1 MTFISCLTFLN
12 GNTMSLKTD
21 HPLNQLSGHQPNQP
35 TLLIGSPGSAKN
47 ALLTQF
53 MFTEFSTN
61 AHLYY
66 VGSMPS
72 EQLDY
77 FIDDQHNLIDLD
89 HADQSYRF
97 NPIDWKSITDIADA
111 VRIAKLLHLNL
122 GLGSSNIHD
131 QEGGFYYSVIVDYI
145 AAIIWYLRTVTEKNA
160 SQQLSVDVCTIPHLI
175 EFTKQGYE
183 RILSVLASIPR
194 FAQFLQH
201 LLDAVGGNKEIG
213 QIIGRLASVEICF
226 TMWGT
231 PGLYWI
237 LAPGNPIVNGF
248 DFTRSEEPL
257 LPETLLVRSQAKDLK
272 HKATLALYTD
282 FICHT
287 LLRNHPGDSHRA
299 VVIDSY
305 QSFEYPYLDTVIAT
319 GRGFRIHLYVAFDYV
334 GPGARL
340 SAYKSRIEFTT
351 SCFGTILVGRQ
362 LLPEEAE
369 FIASVPT
376 LRGTLTPATLQNLNY
391 GEFAGW
397 LGTGWNEGHPIRGY
411 EPLFVGYAP
420 LSEESPVTDAML
432 EHVIAI
438 QNQIQSLFTVG
449 N

>member
-12 GNTMSLKTD
+12 GSTMSLKTD

-77 FIDDQHNLIDLD
+77 FIDEQRNLIDFD
-89 HADQSYRF
+89 HPDQSFRL
-97 NPIDWKSITDIADA
+97 NPIDWKRVTDLTDA
-111 VRIAKLLHLNL
+111 VRIAGLIHLNL
-122 GLGSSNIHD
+122 RLGPYDPVN
-131 QEGGFYYSVIVDYI
+131 EKGFVRYPAIVHYI

-160 SQQLSVDVCTIPHLI
+160 KHPLGVDVCTIPHLI
-175 EFTKQGYE
+175 EFAKQGY
-183 RILSVLASIPR
+183 RRTLPILASVPQI
-194 FAQFLQH
+194 AQFIQPILNEFSSH
-201 LLDAVGGNKEIG
+201 DESKPLTRSIS
-213 QIIGRLASVEICF
+213 IVEICF
-226 TMWGT
+226 DTWSN

-237 LAPGNPIVNGF
+237 SAPGNPMVQGN

-257 LPETLLVRSQAKDLK
+257 LPEILLVRGKTSDFKN
-272 HKATLALYTD
+272 KATLALYTD

-287 LLRNHPGDSHRA
+287 LLHTRSVNSHRA
-299 VVIDSY
+299 VVLDAY
-305 QSFEYPYLDTVIAT
+305 QHIEYPDLDQVVVTS
-319 GRGFRIHLYVAFDYV
+319 RSQRIHLYVAFDYL
-334 GPGARL
+334 GPELTAN
-340 SAYKSRIEFTT
+340 KSRIEFNTV
-351 SCFGTILVGRQ
+351 CFGTVLICPL
-362 LLPEEAE
+362 LLPVEAE

-438 QNQIQSLFTVG
+438 QSQIQSLFTVG